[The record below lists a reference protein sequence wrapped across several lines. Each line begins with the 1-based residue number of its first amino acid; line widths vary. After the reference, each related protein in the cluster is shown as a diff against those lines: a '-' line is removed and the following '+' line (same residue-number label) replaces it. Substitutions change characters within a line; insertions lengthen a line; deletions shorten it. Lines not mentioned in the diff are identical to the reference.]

1 MGFKSGFIS
10 IIGRPNV
17 GKSTLANTMI
27 GNKVSIVTSKPQTT
41 RNTIRSIL
49 TTNDYQMVFI
59 DTPGIHKPK
68 NKLGEYMVDAALETL
83 NSVDLILFMIE
94 ADKAVPGTG
103 DLDICERLKSVKTPV
118 ILVINKTDLVRKNLL
133 LPLISTYKEFV
144 NFKAAVPVSAKNGDG
159 IEDLKSEILKYLSD
173 GPMYFPEDM
182 VTDQPER
189 ILAAEII
196 REKLLILLRDEV
208 PYGTGI
214 EITNFEE
221 TQDGRLIRISAN
233 IYCERKSHKTIIIG
247 KNGIMLKK
255 AGMMAREDLEALLGT
270 KIFLEL
276 WVKIKEGWRNDI
288 RVLKTLGYN

>member
-49 TTNDYQMVFI
+49 TTNEYQMVFI

-68 NKLGEYMVDAALETL
+68 NKLGEYMVDTALETL
-83 NSVDLILFMIE
+83 NGVDVVLFMIE
-94 ADKAVPGTG
+94 ADKAVPGAG
-103 DLDICERLKSVKTPV
+103 DLAICERLKEVKTPV
-118 ILVINKTDLVRKNLL
+118 ILVINKIDLVKKSVL
-133 LPLISTYKEFV
+133 LPLISTYEGIV
-144 NFKAAVPVSAKNGDG
+144 RFKAAVPVSSINGEGFD
-159 IEDLKSEILKYLSD
+159 DLKNEILNFLPE
-173 GPMYFPEDM
+173 GPLYFPEDM

-196 REKLLILLRDEV
+196 REKLLILLSDEV

-221 TQDGRLIRISAN
+221 KQDGRLIRISAN
-233 IYCERKSHKTIIIG
+233 IYCERKSHKSIVIG
-247 KNGIMLKK
+247 KNGSMLKK
-255 AGMMAREDLEALLGT
+255 AGTLAREELEMLLGT

>member
-49 TTNDYQMVFI
+49 TTDEYQMVFI

-68 NKLGEYMVDAALETL
+68 NKLGEYMVDIALETL
-83 NSVDLILFMIE
+83 NGVDVVLFMIE
-94 ADKAVPGTG
+94 ADKAVPGPG
-103 DLDICERLKSVKTPV
+103 DLVICERLKGVKTPV
-118 ILVINKTDLVRKNLL
+118 ILVINKIDLVRKNAL
-133 LPLISTYKEFV
+133 LPLISTYEGIVRFI
-144 NFKAAVPVSAKNGDG
+144 AAVPVSSINGEGFD
-159 IEDLKSEILKYLSD
+159 DLKNEILNFLPE
-173 GPMYFPEDM
+173 GPLYFPDDM
-182 VTDQPER
+182 VTDQPEH

-196 REKLLILLRDEV
+196 REKLLIILSDEV

-221 TQDGRLIRISAN
+221 KQDGRLILIRAN
-233 IYCERKSHKTIIIG
+233 IYCERKSHKSIIIG
-247 KNGIMLKK
+247 KNGSMLKK
-255 AGMMAREDLEALLGT
+255 AGTLAREELEMLLGT

>member
-49 TTNDYQMVFI
+49 TTNEYQMVFI

-68 NKLGEYMVDAALETL
+68 NKLGEYMVDTALETL
-83 NSVDLILFMIE
+83 NGVDVVLFMIE
-94 ADKAVPGTG
+94 ADKAVPGAG
-103 DLDICERLKSVKTPV
+103 DLAICERLKEVKTPV
-118 ILVINKTDLVRKNLL
+118 ILVINKIDLVKKSVL
-133 LPLISTYKEFV
+133 LPLISTYEGIV
-144 NFKAAVPVSAKNGDG
+144 RFKAAVPVSSINGEGFD
-159 IEDLKSEILKYLSD
+159 DLKNEILNFLPE
-173 GPMYFPEDM
+173 GPLYFPEDM

-196 REKLLILLRDEV
+196 REKLLILLSDEV

-214 EITNFEE
+214 EIINFEE
-221 TQDGRLIRISAN
+221 KQDGRLIRISAN
-233 IYCERKSHKTIIIG
+233 IYCERKSHKSIIIG
-247 KNGIMLKK
+247 KNGSMLKK
-255 AGMMAREDLEALLGT
+255 AGTLAREELEMLLGT